1 MKPTLIAFA
10 IAAASLA
17 SMPSVASTIS
27 GTTTVAGTANIFAS
41 GQSAPSVV
49 GSDGTVPPYIALAA
63 GATAIGFSS
72 VTGVVG
78 LGTGTTNGPDGL
90 AYASAFY
97 LGAPSIPVSD
107 LYGNRNKAS
116 LWGVF
121 LDDTTPSGPHPAR
134 LDFSTAG
141 LGIAF
146 SSLSPLLRQTF
157 FVGDGLTG
165 TGSGSQQTFFIPT
178 GATRLFLGV
187 LDGMTINAAPGNAF
201 YNNTGA
207 FVVGYDLTVPSVP
220 EPETYALML
229 AGLGLV
235 GFAARR
241 RTTSIS

>member
-1 MKPTLIAFA
+1 MKPSLLVFA
-10 IAAASLA
+10 LAAACLT
-17 SMPSVASTIS
+17 SMPALAGTVS
-27 GTTTVAGTANIFAS
+27 GSTTVAGTANIFAA
-41 GQSAPSVV
+41 GQSAPGLI
-49 GSDGTVPPYIALAA
+49 GSDGTVPPFIALAA
-63 GATAIGFSS
+63 GATSIRFSS

-78 LGTGTTNGPDGL
+78 LGNGNTNGPDGL

-97 LGAPSIPVSD
+97 IGAPSIPVSD
-107 LYGNRNKAS
+107 LYSNRNKAS

-121 LDDTTPSGPHPAR
+121 LDDTTPSGAHPAR
-134 LDFSTAG
+134 LDFSNSG

-146 SSLSPLLRQTF
+146 SSVSPLLKQTF
-157 FVGDGLTG
+157 FIGDGRTG
-165 TGSGSQQTFFIPT
+165 TGSGSQQTFFVPT

-187 LDGMTINAAPGNAF
+187 LDGMTINAAPGNAY

-207 FVVGYDLTVPSVP
+207 FTVGYDLAVPVP

-241 RTTSIS
+241 RA